1 MQSECAR
8 GVCRVMGELAGM
20 AVWGAAWASAGNEA
34 GKAGCGLTAEGS
46 ALSGHSGQTRR
57 ALGERSS
64 LRTGTIGPDD
74 RS

>member
-1 MQSECAR
+1 
-8 GVCRVMGELAGM
+8 MGELEGM

-34 GKAGCGLTAEGS
+34 GKVGCGLTAEES

-57 ALGERSS
+57 APGECSS

-74 RS
+74 QS